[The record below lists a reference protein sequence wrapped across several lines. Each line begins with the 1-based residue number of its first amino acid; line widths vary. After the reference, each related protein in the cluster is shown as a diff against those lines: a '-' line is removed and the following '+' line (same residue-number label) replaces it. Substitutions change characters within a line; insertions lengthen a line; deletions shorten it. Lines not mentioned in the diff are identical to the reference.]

1 MFGYLTADRPHLTPE
16 EDARYKA
23 AYCGLCHSLR
33 SRYGQLSG
41 LTLNYDQCFLILLL
55 QSLYEADET
64 AGSSRCLAHPREAQA
79 WWRCQYTDYAADMN
93 IALSFLKL
101 RDNWDDEGSL
111 PSLTASWGLRE
122 AYERVSALYPRQT
135 DCMRQSLEAL
145 HRCELENREDPD
157 GAAETFAAL
166 MAEVFVVHEDRW
178 ADTLRHL
185 GAALGRSLYILD
197 AVMDLDKD
205 ALHNSYNPFRRYYGL
220 EGNDERFRGIL
231 RMLLGETLF
240 YFDRL
245 PRVADAGILKN
256 ILCVGIWSAFDEKY
270 GVKDSIDGIGSV

>member
-1 MFGYLTADRPHLTPE
+1 
-16 EDARYKA
+16 
-23 AYCGLCHSLR
+23 
-33 SRYGQLSG
+33 
-41 LTLNYDQCFLILLL
+41 
-55 QSLYEADET
+55 
-64 AGSSRCLAHPREAQA
+64 
-79 WWRCQYTDYAADMN
+79 
-93 IALSFLKL
+93 
-101 RDNWDDEGSL
+101 
-111 PSLTASWGLRE
+111 
-122 AYERVSALYPRQT
+122 
-135 DCMRQSLEAL
+135 
-145 HRCELENREDPD
+145 
-157 GAAETFAAL
+157 

-245 PRVADAGILKN
+245 PLVADAGILKN